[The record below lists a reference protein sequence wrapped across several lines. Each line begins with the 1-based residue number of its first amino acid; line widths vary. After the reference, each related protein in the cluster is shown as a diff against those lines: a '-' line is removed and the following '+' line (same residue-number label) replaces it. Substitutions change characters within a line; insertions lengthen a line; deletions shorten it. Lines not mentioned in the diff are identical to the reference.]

1 MTSSSEPEFPVCET
15 AHGAPAQGLELMTF
29 LNLPGRA
36 PCTAMPKER
45 QERQWFPARSCSAL
59 WGMMG
64 GFWRQVQLSQL
75 GARLS
80 APGVLWKETR
90 DVARH
95 PPQQRF
101 PSTEGV
107 SQAASIEVTRE
118 QARGAPGICR

>member
-1 MTSSSEPEFPVCET
+1 
-15 AHGAPAQGLELMTF
+15 MTF

-45 QERQWFPARSCSAL
+45 QERSGSQPGAVTAL

-64 GFWRQVQLSQL
+64 GFWRQVWLSQL

-90 DVARH
+90 DVAGH